1 MTAQDSTF
9 AKTGSYLNPGA
20 HQGPRRLAGIL
31 SLDDFEP
38 AARAFLPRP
47 LFGYVAGAAERNASL
62 AANRDAFAD
71 YAFRPRVLVDVSKR
85 TQAVELFGETW
96 DAPFAIA
103 PMGLCALT
111 AYRGDLVLA
120 RAAQAANIPMV
131 LAGSSLIRMEDV
143 AQAAP
148 RSWFQAYVPG
158 APKRI
163 DALIGRV
170 ADAGYRVLVVTVD
183 LAVAGN
189 RENNVRNG
197 FSTPLRPSLRLA
209 WDGLTRP
216 RWLLGTF
223 ARTLLA
229 HGIPHFENSFFE
241 RGAPIISPSVLRDFS
256 ARDHLNWTHLERI
269 RAQWKGPLVVK
280 GILDPADA
288 ILARDCGADGL
299 VVSNHGG
306 RQLDGAIAP
315 LHALPAIAAA
325 VPELPLLLDGGV
337 RRGTDV
343 LKALALGARAVL
355 LGRPPVYG
363 LAHAGAAGVAQVL
376 RLLRDELEI
385 AMALTGCATLAD
397 ATPALLLHPGA
408 HGNST
413 RA

>member
-1 MTAQDSTF
+1 MTAQNTTF
-9 AKTGSYLNPGA
+9 AKAGSYLNPGA
-20 HQGPRRLAGIL
+20 HRGPRRLAGIL
-31 SLDDFEP
+31 ALDDFEP

-85 TQAVELFGETW
+85 TQAIELFGETW

-120 RAAQAANIPMV
+120 RAAQAANIPMI

-158 APKRI
+158 DLKRI

-209 WDGLTRP
+209 WDGITRP

-343 LKALALGARAVL
+343 LKALALGAKAVL
-355 LGRPPVYG
+355 VGRPFSY
-363 LAHAGAAGVAQVL
+363 AASIAGEAGVAHGIELLKDEIDRNLAMLGVNTCAEMTRDRLVAL
-376 RLLRDELEI
+376 R
-385 AMALTGCATLAD
+385 
-397 ATPALLLHPGA
+397 TP
-408 HGNST
+408 
-413 RA
+413 R

>member
-9 AKTGSYLNPGA
+9 AKAGSYLNPGA

-269 RAQWKGPLVVK
+269 RKQWKGPLVVK
-280 GILDPADA
+280 GILDRKEKLMGFGHRIYRTRDPRARSSPAHRA
-288 ILARDCGADGL
+288 NVLSRLRERMGRGLARS
-299 VVSNHGG
+299 V
-306 RQLDGAIAP
+306 
-315 LHALPAIAAA
+315 
-325 VPELPLLLDGGV
+325 E
-337 RRGTDV
+337 RRI
-343 LKALALGARAVL
+343 R
-355 LGRPPVYG
+355 RW
-363 LAHAGAAGVAQVL
+363 
-376 RLLRDELEI
+376 
-385 AMALTGCATLAD
+385 
-397 ATPALLLHPGA
+397 
-408 HGNST
+408 
-413 RA
+413 